1 MTIYFFKTPQQSVI
15 ATQADHTLTQDEVRK
30 LCWLYGNA
38 TLIGADSVDGSFIG
52 PRREMVTPWS
62 TNAVEITQ
70 NMGLGGIFRIEEFF
84 PDGASF
90 DPMLQRKYN
99 GLDQQVFTVD
109 IQPVPIKYVDDLE
122 QYSEQEGLALSPEE
136 IDYLHGLERHNGRP
150 LTDSEIFGFAQI
162 NSEHCRHKIFGGTFI
177 IDGKEM
183 ESSLFQMIK
192 RTTQEN
198 PNKILSAYKD
208 NVAFAAGPV
217 VEQFAPKD
225 QSTSDWFQVKEIES
239 VISLKAETHNFPT
252 TVEPFNGAATGT
264 GGEIRDRMG
273 GGTGSWPIAGTAVY
287 MTAYPRLTSERDWEN
302 ILPVR
307 DWLYQSPEDILIKAS
322 NGASDF
328 GNKFGQPLIC
338 GSVLTFEHQETVES
352 GSPASTK
359 YAYDKVIMLAGGVGY
374 GTRRDCL
381 KKTPQPGNKVVVVGG
396 DNYRIGLGGGSVS
409 SVDTGRYTSG
419 IELNAIQR
427 ANPEMQKRA
436 YNLVRALCEE
446 DVNPVVSIHDHGSAG
461 HLNCLSELVEECGG
475 RIDMTKL
482 PIGDHTLSSKE
493 IIANE
498 SQERMGLL
506 INEKHIDHVRRIA
519 ERERA
524 PLYVVG
530 ETTGDAHFSFVQGD
544 GVKPFDLDVAQ
555 MFGHSPKTIM
565 RDSTVEHHYKAPEAP
580 QAPPS
585 SPEGDT
591 IVSSASNTAAK
602 TIEAPSGA
610 VGGASGASGASLLQ
624 YLERV
629 LQLEAVACKDW
640 LTNKVDRS
648 VTGKI
653 ARQQCQGEL
662 QLPLSD
668 CGVVA
673 LDYRGVKGIATAIGH
688 APQAGLASP
697 QAGSVLSVAE
707 ALTNIVWA
715 PLAEGLD
722 SVSLSANWMW
732 PCRSQDGEDAR
743 LYAAVKALS
752 DFCCDLHINVPTGK
766 DSLSLSQQ
774 YPNGEK
780 IISPGTVIVSAGGEV
795 SDVKKVVSPVIVN
808 DKRASLYHID
818 FSFCEQR
825 LGGSAFAQSLN
836 CVGDDVPTVTN
847 PEYFADAFNA
857 IQELIKRGWVM
868 AGHDISAGGLVTCLL
883 EMCFANT
890 KGGLHINLHDL
901 CADGDIV
908 KTLFAENPGVVIEVS
923 DEHKFKFKEFMEDV
937 GIGYAK
943 IGYPVEDSREIVI
956 VYPTANSQSST
967 LNSQIT
973 LDIDHLRDVW
983 YKTSYLLDRRQSF
996 NGKARERYENY
1007 KQQPIEMKFPRGF
1020 KGTLAQYGLNPDR
1033 WKESS
1038 TLNSP
1043 LEPVR
1048 FPQKELSSLPK
1059 AAIIRE
1065 KGTNGEREMAYSL
1078 YLAGFDVKDVTMTD
1092 LVTGRETLDEVQMI
1106 VFCGGFSNSDVLGS
1120 AKGWAGAFLFNP
1132 KAKEALDRFYARKDT
1147 LSLGI
1152 CNGCQLMVEL
1162 GLLKAP
1168 EALPTAP
1175 EGASIVLAA
1184 ESIVSPSG
1192 DEGGTLG
1199 AKMLRND
1206 SHKFESNFITLQIP
1220 ENKSVMF
1227 GSLSGSKLGIWV
1239 AHGEGKFSLPGK
1251 ESDYNIIAKYNHH
1264 GYPANPNGSDYDVAG
1279 ICSADGRH
1287 LAMMPHLE
1295 RAIFPWQNGW
1305 YPLNRRSDEV
1315 TPWIEAFV
1323 NARKWIEA
1331 QS

>member
-1 MTIYFFKTPQQSVI
+1 MILFFRTPQQSVI
-15 ATQADHTLTQDEVRK
+15 ATAVDHQLTQDEINE
-30 LCWLYGNA
+30 LCWLYGDA
-38 TLIGADSVDGSFIG
+38 KRIEADSIDGFFVG
-52 PRREMVTPWS
+52 PRREMITPWS

-70 NMGLGGIFRIEEFF
+70 NMSLHGISRIEEYF
-84 PDGASF
+84 PASSKDADH
-90 DPMLQRKYN
+90 DPMLQRMYE
-99 GLDQQVFTVD
+99 GLDQDIFTVNH
-109 IQPVPIKYVDDLE
+109 QPEPIKHVEDLE
-122 QYSEQEGLALSPEE
+122 AYNEQEGLALSPEE
-136 IDYLHGLERHNGRP
+136 IEYLHKVQEQVGRP

-177 IDGKEM
+177 IDGVEM

-192 RTTQEN
+192 KTTKEN

-208 NVAFAAGPV
+208 NVAFAQGPV

-225 QSTSDWFQVKEIES
+225 QSTSDYFQVKDIES

-273 GGTGSWPIAGTAVY
+273 GGVGSWPIAGTAVY
-287 MTAYPRLTSERDWEN
+287 MTAYPRLDDKNVTITNDVKRDWEEV
-302 ILPVR
+302 LPVR
-307 DWLYQSPEDILIKAS
+307 KWLYQTPEQILIKAS

-338 GSVLTFEHQETVES
+338 GSVLTFEHQEGQE
-352 GSPASTK
+352 K

-374 GTRRDCL
+374 GTKRDCL
-381 KKTPQPGNKVVVVGG
+381 KKAPQKGNKVVVVGG

-409 SVDTGRYTSG
+409 SVDTGRYSNG
-419 IELNAIQR
+419 IELNAVQR

-475 RIDMTKL
+475 EIDMSKL
-482 PIGDHTLSSKE
+482 PIGDKTLSAKE

-506 INEKHIDHVRRIA
+506 IDEKHIDHVRRIA

-530 ETTGDAHFSFVQGD
+530 ETTGDAHFSFVQAD

-555 MFGHSPKTIM
+555 MFGHSPKTVM
-565 RDSTVEHHYKAPEAP
+565 RDETVERTYENVTYTEKDID
-580 QAPPS
+580 QY
-585 SPEGDT
+585 
-591 IVSSASNTAAK
+591 VS
-602 TIEAPSGA
+602 
-610 VGGASGASGASLLQ
+610 
-624 YLERV
+624 RV

-653 ARQQCQGEL
+653 ARQQCQGQI

-673 LDYRGVKGIATAIGH
+673 LDYRGEKGIATALGH

-697 QAGSVLSVAE
+697 EAGSVLSVAE

-715 PLAEGLD
+715 PLADGMKSL
-722 SVSLSANWMW
+722 SLSANWMW
-732 PCRSQDGEDAR
+732 PCRSQKGEDAR
-743 LYAAVKALS
+743 LYSAVKALS
-752 DFCCDLHINVPTGK
+752 DFCCDLNINVPTGK

-795 SDVKKVVSPVIVN
+795 SDVKKVVSPVLVN
-808 DKRASLYHID
+808 DKNSSLYHID
-818 FSFCEQR
+818 FSFDEQA
-825 LGGSAFAQSLN
+825 LGGSAFAQSLGK
-836 CVGDDVPTVTN
+836 VGSDVPTVKDV
-847 PEYFADAFNA
+847 EYFADCFNA
-857 IQELIKRGWVM
+857 VQDLIKKGWVM
-868 AGHDISAGGLVTCLL
+868 AGHDISAGGLITTLL

-890 KGGLHINLHDL
+890 EGGMHINLHDIV
-901 CADGDIV
+901 GDDMV
-908 KTLFAENPGVVIEVS
+908 KVLMAENPGVVIQVS
-923 DEHKFKFKEFMEDV
+923 DKHKDEFKKYMEEA
-937 GIGYAK
+937 GIDYAK
-943 IGYPVEDSREIVI
+943 IGYPTPAERTIV
-956 VYPTANSQSST
+956 VKKDNYEHTF
-967 LNSQIT
+967 
-973 LDIDHLRDVW
+973 DIDALRDEW
-983 YKTSYLLDRRQSF
+983 YKTSWLLDRKQSF
-996 NGKARERYENY
+996 NGCADERVNNY
-1007 KQQPIEMKFPRGF
+1007 KNQPLEMKFNDNF
-1020 KGTLAQYGLNPDR
+1020 SGTLKSYGISADR
-1033 WKESS
+1033 RTPSGI
-1038 TLNSP
+1038 
-1043 LEPVR
+1043 
-1048 FPQKELSSLPK
+1048 K

-1078 YLAGFDVKDVTMTD
+1078 YLAGFDVKDVMMTD
-1092 LVTGRETLDEVQMI
+1092 LITGRETLEDVNMI

-1132 KAKEALDRFYARKDT
+1132 KAKEALDRFYAREDT

-1162 GLLKAP
+1162 NLINP
-1168 EALPTAP
+1168 EHAQR
-1175 EGASIVLAA
+1175 
-1184 ESIVSPSG
+1184 
-1192 DEGGTLG
+1192 
-1199 AKMLRND
+1199 AKMLHNN
-1206 SHKFESNFITLQIP
+1206 SHKFESTFLSLQIP
-1220 ENKSVMF
+1220 ENNSVMF
-1227 GSLSGSKLGIWV
+1227 SSLSGSKLSIWV
-1239 AHGEGKFSLPGK
+1239 AHGEGKFSLPEA
-1251 ESDYNIIAKYNHH
+1251 ESQYNVVAKYNYAQ
-1264 GYPANPNGSDYDVAG
+1264 YPGNPNGSDYNVAG
-1279 ICSADGRH
+1279 ICSNDGRH

-1295 RAIFPWQNGW
+1295 RAIFPWQNAW
-1305 YPLNRRSDEV
+1305 YPADRRADEV

-1323 NARKWIEA
+1323 NARKWVEA
-1331 QS
+1331 KLGK